1 MEELRSFPADRLRLN
16 RFPPEIPSG
25 ELPPAEFPGRVAGL
39 PFEDTGEEEGIFPP
53 EAVCDF
59 RDGELVL
66 QEKFAGLP
74 HSAGPAIFQTLQSLP
89 PVPAPTPR
97 VLTDFKFICPCCG
110 QHQECPPEL
119 ENVTCECPSCHN
131 SITPVR

>member
-25 ELPPAEFPGRVAGL
+25 E
-39 PFEDTGEEEGIFPP
+39 
-53 EAVCDF
+53 
-59 RDGELVL
+59 L